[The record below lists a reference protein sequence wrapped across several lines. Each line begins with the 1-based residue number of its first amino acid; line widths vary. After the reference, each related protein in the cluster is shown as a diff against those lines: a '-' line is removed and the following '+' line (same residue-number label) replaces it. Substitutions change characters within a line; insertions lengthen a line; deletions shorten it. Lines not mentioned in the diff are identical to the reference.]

1 MKIDFAGRFQSAFG
15 FITKSI
21 SSRLDKEG
29 FGDVIRNS
37 HNSGFDLGG
46 NVYVWDD
53 NMTFDEVTLRS
64 DVGGKYLFAFRP
76 FSEETGGDVFAT
88 PPMLSLRRSKRLIIT
103 TIDNSD
109 TEVVERYSTEP
120 YEITW
125 RGLLIDMENH
135 SFPIDRLEQIN
146 KIFEV
151 NGVWNVDSEI
161 LQAVGV
167 AAVYFRDIQIDFV
180 EGFEDT
186 ISYTFTTRAINPVT
200 FQLSSSK

>member
-29 FGDVIRNS
+29 FGEVIS
-37 HNSGFDLGG
+37 SYHNNGFDMQS
-46 NVYVWDD
+46 NVFVWSDET
-53 NMTFDEVTLRS
+53 TFDEITLRNGS
-64 DVGGKYLFAFRP
+64 DRYLFAFRP
-76 FSEETGGDVFAT
+76 FSEQYAGVFAT

-109 TEVVERYSTEP
+109 IEVVERFGTEP

-135 SFPIDRLEQIN
+135 EFPIDRLEQLN
-146 KIFEV
+146 KIFEE
-151 NGVWNVDSEI
+151 NIVWNVDSEI

-167 AAVYFRDIQIDFV
+167 AAVYFKDVQIDFV

-186 ISYTFTTRAINPVT
+186 IAYTFTTRAILPLEY
-200 FQLSSSK
+200 QLTD

>member
-29 FGDVIRNS
+29 FGEVIRNS
-37 HNSGFDLGG
+37 HNNGFDMQSNVFVWG
-46 NVYVWDD
+46 NES
-53 NMTFDEVTLRS
+53 TFDEITLRNGS
-64 DVGGKYLFAFRP
+64 DRYFFAFKILA
-76 FSEETGGDVFAT
+76 EQYANVFAT

-109 TEVVERYSTEP
+109 TEVVERYATEP

-135 SFPIDRLEQIN
+135 AFPIDKLEQIN

-151 NGVWNVDSEI
+151 NGVWDVDSEI
-161 LQAVGV
+161 LQAVNV
-167 AAVYFRDIQIDFV
+167 AAVYFKDIQIDFV
-180 EGFEDT
+180 EGWEDT
-186 ISYTFTTRAINPVT
+186 ISYTFTTRAILPLEY
-200 FQLSSSK
+200 QLTDN